1 LVIGI
6 CNGFQAIVN
15 LGLLPGFNS
24 NYQERRI
31 ALIPNA
37 AGNFINAWVR
47 LKINRDSPCVFTRGI
62 EAIELPVRHGEGN
75 FYAADQDMEI
85 LFKNKQAVAQYADS
99 SGSPAN
105 GQWPANPN
113 GSLQDI
119 AGICDP
125 TGRIFGLMPH
135 PEAFN
140 HVTNHPDWT
149 RKKEALLRQGKTLP
163 NDEGDGVKVFRN
175 AVEYIR
181 KEVLGKSRA

>member
-1 LVIGI
+1 M
-6 CNGFQAIVN
+6 
-15 LGLLPGFNS
+15 
-24 NYQERRI
+24 ER
-31 ALIPNA
+31 
-37 AGNFINAWVR
+37 
-47 LKINRDSPCVFTRGI
+47 
-62 EAIELPVRHGEGN
+62 
-75 FYAADQDMEI
+75 
-85 LFKNKQAVAQYADS
+85 LFKTKQVVAQYADA
-99 SGSPAN
+99 SGNPAN

-149 RKKEALLRQGKTLP
+149 RKKEALLRQGKALP
-163 NDEGDGVKVFRN
+163 SEEGEGVKVFRN
-175 AVEYIR
+175 AVEHIR